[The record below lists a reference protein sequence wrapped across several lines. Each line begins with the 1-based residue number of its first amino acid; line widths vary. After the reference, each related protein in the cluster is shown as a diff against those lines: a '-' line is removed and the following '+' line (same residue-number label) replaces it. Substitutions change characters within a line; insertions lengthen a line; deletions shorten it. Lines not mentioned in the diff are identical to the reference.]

1 LSDYVSYRPRAGCF
15 LAHERLRINTLI
27 FLDSAIDPEMESDTL
42 SDELFNTFYN
52 KLNVDL
58 QNLDYEAYW
67 NCKHLFF
74 DFRNE
79 AKILQDRGMVGPT
92 VKNPYHLRNPNARR

>member
-1 LSDYVSYRPRAGCF
+1 
-15 LAHERLRINTLI
+15 
-27 FLDSAIDPEMESDTL
+27 MESDTL